1 MKYRNLGELFNEEEI
16 KDVFMKRNNRKT
28 ESVALV
34 IERKDLY
41 MALEGFVVVGL
52 FLLMWS

>member
-1 MKYRNLGELFNEEEI
+1 
-16 KDVFMKRNNRKT
+16 MKRNNRKT

>member
-1 MKYRNLGELFNEEEI
+1 MEKT
-16 KDVFMKRNNRKT
+16 KRKA

-41 MALEGFVVVGL
+41 MALEAFVVVGL